1 MSFVYFLSVCIGTA
15 VSFSRVEGSVRAF
28 FEELGVK
35 DIVFRDMPES
45 LSAKIEFVDFDGLSK
60 SVMADG
66 CVCFLLQN
74 AWFLFDLFL
83 RLWRSLQLL
92 LLFR

>member
-1 MSFVYFLSVCIGTA
+1 M
-15 VSFSRVEGSVRAF
+15 RAF

-66 CVCFLLQN
+66 CVCF
-74 AWFLFDLFL
+74 FPHCSYLFD
-83 RLWRSLQLL
+83 SLL
-92 LLFR
+92 